1 MLFIIVALCVALP
14 TLLGLTLPTL
24 PLGII
29 VVIAAV
35 WNLMAW
41 RDLMKSPEAAATQLF
56 VCSQLVFDLVVLS
69 AIFFLTG
76 GATNPMVFLL
86 LPPVAVAAT
95 TLPPRWV
102 AGVAFLAVAAYSLL
116 SISFMPLALGDPK
129 QATALHLG
137 GMWATFIVSVILIA
151 WWVSRLVT
159 LVRERDAALAAARE
173 QDLRN
178 QRIMALGTLAAST
191 AHELGTPLATLVM
204 LVDELQHTSSLDA
217 EATEDLI
224 LMRGQ
229 LDYCK
234 RAITRLTEAA
244 GAPRDE
250 MMQRMFANDW
260 LQTRFSEWRTLRRDP
275 PASLQ
280 ASPGGP
286 VIVVDRA
293 LDHGL
298 FNLLDN
304 ALRAG
309 PPVEASIEWSAQ
321 EVTVSI
327 LDHGPGFS
335 PEALERAASYEFAS
349 HAEGSGI
356 GLILTRAAVERLGGH
371 ITLSNA
377 ESGAQ
382 VRLHLPVAIPT
393 DV

>member
-1 MLFIIVALCVALP
+1 MLTIILALCVALP
-14 TLLGLTLPTL
+14 NWLGLTLPML

-29 VVIAAV
+29 VIIAAV
-35 WNLMAW
+35 WNLMTW
-41 RDLMKSPEAAATQLF
+41 RDLVRSSEAAATQPF
-56 VCSQLVFDLVVLS
+56 ICSQLVFDLVVLS

-86 LPPVAVAAT
+86 LLPVAVAAT
-95 TLPPRWV
+95 TLPSRWV
-102 AGVAFLAVAAYSLL
+102 AGIAFLAVAAYSLL
-116 SISFMPLALGDPK
+116 SMRFMPLALGDPN

-137 GMWATFIVSVILIA
+137 GMWATFIASVILIA

-159 LVRERDAALAAARE
+159 LVRERDAALAAVRE

-204 LVDELQHTSSLDA
+204 LVDEMRHTPNLNT
-217 EATEDLI
+217 EAIEDLV
-224 LMRGQ
+224 LMRCQ

-234 RAITRLTEAA
+234 QAITRLTEAA

-250 MMQRMFANDW
+250 MMQRLFADDW
-260 LQTRFSEWRTLRRDP
+260 LLTRFAEWRTLRREP
-275 PASLQ
+275 TATLQVSAGAPA
-280 ASPGGP
+280 
-286 VIVVDRA
+286 IVVDRA

-309 PPVEASIEWSAQ
+309 PPVDVAMKWTEL
-321 EVTVSI
+321 EVTVTIS
-327 LDHGPGFS
+327 DHGSGFS
-335 PEALERAASYEFAS
+335 PVALERAASCKFAAHS
-349 HAEGSGI
+349 QGSGI

-371 ITLSNA
+371 IELGNT
-377 ESGAQ
+377 ESGAR
-382 VRLHLPVAIPT
+382 VRMQLPVAST
-393 DV
+393 SHD